1 MGPMLSEAA
10 LRFRYFEEKIHSAD
24 PTAPVGSPNNPSMRI
39 FTVANVIT
47 FCRIAL
53 AIVFFCLF
61 VNGVNRIAC
70 LVLYAV
76 AASTDFLDGQVARAT
91 QTVSWLGKLLDPA
104 VDRLLLFCGVV
115 ALVWVGELPLW
126 VAVLVI
132 GRDVYLAFG
141 MTLLF
146 GVRKRPLD
154 VLFIGKV
161 TTALLLFGF
170 CLCLLGQPQVGG
182 FGLVDVDWLPV
193 LNGQSG
199 ALGLLFV
206 YAGCVTSIITAVMY
220 TLEGL
225 QLKEDKDRELLDEPA
240 AAASGPS
247 SKVGE

>member
-1 MGPMLSEAA
+1 M
-10 LRFRYFEEKIHSAD
+10 RFRYFEEKIHSAD
-24 PTAPVGSPNNPSMRI
+24 PTAPLGTPNNPSMRI
-39 FTVANVIT
+39 FTVANVLT

-53 AIVFFCLF
+53 AITFFCLF

-76 AASTDFLDGQVARAT
+76 AASTDFVDGQVARAT
-91 QTVSWLGKLLDPA
+91 NTVSWLGKLLDPA

-115 ALVWVGELPLW
+115 ALVWVGDVPLW

-154 VLFIGKV
+154 VLYIGKV

-170 CLCLLGQPQVGG
+170 CLCLLGWPVVGG
-182 FGLVDVDWLPV
+182 FRLVDVSWLPV
-193 LNGQSG
+193 LNAEPG

-220 TLEGL
+220 TIEGI
-225 QLKEDKDRELLDEPA
+225 QLKEDRDAGLLEEPA
-240 AAASGPS
+240 QARTKEKTS
-247 SKVGE
+247 

>member
-1 MGPMLSEAA
+1 M
-10 LRFRYFEEKIHSAD
+10 RFRYFEEKINSAD
-24 PTAPVGSPNNPSMRI
+24 PTAPLGTSNNPSMRI
-39 FTVANVIT
+39 FTIANVIT

-70 LVLYAV
+70 FVLYGV
-76 AASTDFLDGQVARAT
+76 AASTDFLDGQVARRT
-91 QTVSWLGKLLDPA
+91 NTVSWLGKLLDPA

-115 ALVWVGELPLW
+115 ALVWVGDLPLW
-126 VAVLVI
+126 VAILVI

-170 CLCLLGQPQVGG
+170 TLCLLNWPFVGG
-182 FGLVDVDWLPV
+182 LGLVDVSWLPV
-193 LNGQSG
+193 LNSEGGS
-199 ALGLLFV
+199 LGLLFV
-206 YAGCVTSIITAVMY
+206 YAGCVTSIITAAMY
-220 TLEGL
+220 TIEGI
-225 QLKEDKDRELLDEPA
+225 QLKEDVDRGLVDEDEDLA
-240 AAASGPS
+240 TGKSGERDAE
-247 SKVGE
+247 GGAR